1 MLVEA
6 LDPGILPGPARLGQK
21 VRFFARGSATCGGG
35 ALPCAVVL
43 GRAASYFGADSS
55 RWTLH
60 NDTIGCDRNYFED
73 GGMSVRAPSELGL
86 ELAGFVPYRL
96 NRLAVGVSNHLADIY
111 RERFGLDIPEWR
123 VMATVGSQ
131 HGCTAQHIA
140 ESTRMHKTRVSRAIA
155 HLEERDLVER
165 ASSAADRR
173 EREVRLTKAGRRLY
187 AELVPLVLE
196 RERQLLACLTKE
208 QVRGFMAGMEALES
222 FLGLQD

>member
-1 MLVEA
+1 MV
-6 LDPGILPGPARLGQK
+6 
-21 VRFFARGSATCGGG
+21 
-35 ALPCAVVL
+35 
-43 GRAASYFGADSS
+43 
-55 RWTLH
+55 
-60 NDTIGCDRNYFED
+60 
-73 GGMSVRAPSELGL
+73 SVRVPSELGL

-123 VMATVGSQ
+123 VMATVGSR

-140 ESTRMHKTRVSRAIA
+140 ASTRMHKTRVSRAVA
-155 HLEERDLVER
+155 DLEERGLIER
-165 ASSAADRR
+165 ASSVADRR
-173 EREVRLTKAGRRLY
+173 EREVRLTKTGRRMY

-208 QVRGFMAGMEALES
+208 QLRGFLAGMEALES

>member
-1 MLVEA
+1 
-6 LDPGILPGPARLGQK
+6 
-21 VRFFARGSATCGGG
+21 
-35 ALPCAVVL
+35 
-43 GRAASYFGADSS
+43 
-55 RWTLH
+55 
-60 NDTIGCDRNYFED
+60 
-73 GGMSVRAPSELGL
+73 MSVRAPSELGL

-96 NRLAVGVSNHLADIY
+96 NRLAVGVSNHLSDIY

-131 HGCTAQHIA
+131 HGCTAQHVA

-173 EREVRLTKAGRRLY
+173 EREVRLTKAGRRMY

-196 RERQLLACLTKE
+196 RERQLLACLTRE
-208 QVRGFMAGMEALES
+208 QLRGFLVGMEALES
-222 FLGLQD
+222 FLGLQQE